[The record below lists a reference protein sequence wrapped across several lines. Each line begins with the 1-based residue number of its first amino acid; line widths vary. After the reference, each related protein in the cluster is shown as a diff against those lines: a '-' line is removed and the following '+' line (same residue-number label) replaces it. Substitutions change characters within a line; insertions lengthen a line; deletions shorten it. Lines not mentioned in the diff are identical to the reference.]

1 MEDFILNTI
10 GAAFISV
17 LGYIDLKRK
26 SGLMKKLS
34 LKKEQQNNGDK
45 EKDKK

>member
-10 GAAFISV
+10 GATFISI

-26 SGLMKKLS
+26 SGFMKRMALRRR
-34 LKKEQQNNGDK
+34 QQKQINNNDN
-45 EKDKK
+45 